1 MTTNANSLIGKTIS
15 VGGRSVTVRN
25 MIGEGGY
32 AWVYRADDASGTPY
46 ALKWVNCLTPER
58 FAQFKQEAAILK
70 SLPEHPNIVKLYASD
85 ENEKTLVVTLLYEFC
100 PATAMSILQKREM
113 TKEEIL
119 IFFTACAEATA
130 FLHEQKPPIIH
141 RDLKPENLLVAMDG
155 TPRLCDFGSCTRTIY
170 QIKTTAEIGAAGE
183 DIERNTTQNYRAP
196 EMIDL
201 YKRVEIG
208 PAADVWALGCTLF
221 KLIYRDDMYKQDER
235 LPILQGKSRVPPDCD
250 EGFAMIISQ
259 CIQVDPAK
267 RPKAAEIAGTAK
279 MMRGPKTK
287 IEIKVEE
294 EKAPAAAAPPR
305 AGQQPKPA
313 AEKKKEG
320 SGWKWSNPIKFVQE
334 QYRSWAASGAAQW
347 AIKATF
353 ASGDPPNSKYV
364 RRVLLASVRHTE
376 TSSTQIVDYLLN
388 ERPWQD
394 DSRVAAKSLYLIL
407 LLVQYETSL
416 DPFVPIT
423 VKTDQVIA
431 HFATEKAAST
441 RHIVE
446 ALNQLGNVLRTK
458 IMLHATHKYLQG
470 NLAIGDAQ
478 PNDGLEADLARYLGT
493 IQKSADVLLKTAVTA
508 KDFCVAVLAQPA
520 VDEVCNAVKILSFI
534 KKDPASDAALE
545 AARKV
550 IDAARKMTFL
560 KTAVT
565 FPDENGEPPFPRFA
579 VKQ

>member
-1 MTTNANSLIGKTIS
+1 MTTNANSLIGRTIS
-15 VGGRSVTVRN
+15 VGGHSVTVRK

-32 AWVYRADDASGTPY
+32 AWVYRADDAAGTPY

-58 FAQFKQEAAILK
+58 FAQFKLEAATLK
-70 SLPEHPNIVKLYASD
+70 SLPEHPNVVKLVASE
-85 ENEKTLVVTLLYEFC
+85 ENEGKLVVTLLYEFC
-100 PATAMSILQKREM
+100 PVTAMSIMQKREL

-130 FLHEQKPPIIH
+130 FLHAQKPPIMH

-170 QIKTTAEIGAAGE
+170 QIKSPAEINAASE

-235 LPILQGKSRVPPDCD
+235 LPILQGKLRIPPDCD
-250 EGFAMIISQ
+250 EGFAMIIGQ
-259 CIQVDPAK
+259 CIQVDPKK
-267 RPKAAEIAGTAK
+267 RPTAAAIAGTAK
-279 MMRGPKTK
+279 MMRGSKAK
-287 IEIKVEE
+287 IDVKVEE
-294 EKAPAAAAPPR
+294 EKEQPAASAAPAR
-305 AGQQPKPA
+305 ALHHARSNP
-313 AEKKKEG
+313 EKKKEG
-320 SGWKWSNPIKFVQE
+320 GGWKWANPIKFVQE

-376 TSSTQIVDYLLN
+376 TSSSQIIDYLLN

-431 HFATEKAAST
+431 HFATDKNA

-446 ALNQLGNVLRTK
+446 AINQLGNILRTK

-470 NLAIGDAQ
+470 NLALGDQQ
-478 PNDGLEADLARYLGT
+478 PSDNLESDLVRYLGT
-493 IQKSADVLLKTAVTA
+493 IEKSADTLLKTAASA

-520 VDEVCNAVKILSFI
+520 VDEVSNAVKLLQFI
-534 KKDPASDAALE
+534 KKDPASDAPIT
-545 AARKV
+545 AAKNV
-550 IDAARKMTFL
+550 LAAARKMTFL
-560 KTAVT
+560 KTSVT
-565 FPDENGEPPFPRFA
+565 FPDDSNEPPFPRFA